1 MPHFILTTGSVTLFG
16 FILAFYVYF
25 APAILAL
32 MRAHRRFWVIA
43 GLNLFAGPLQIALCE
58 YFGFFLRPAMSTAE
72 FTSLTLLM
80 LLGPGWLLLI
90 AWALA
95 DKGALDARLLAW
107 RQTKTYDMAAALP
120 LIAWFLDSATTIQ
133 PTLMFLGRLI
143 AAGQGSL
150 LMHLQFAS
158 LLLSAL
164 LCLFFVW
171 LPLTRDVPLLRM
183 QGLLPRITSLG
194 GTFLAAGMPRLTMPE
209 MTLWQQG
216 AVYVLIGAG
225 ALAAMAALGWLGKA
239 FAIMPEARNL
249 VTTGPYAHVRH
260 PLYAAQ
266 IVIVLGLILQYQQ
279 PWSLLLGGAVIAF
292 QVIRSLYEER
302 VLTQAFPE
310 YDAYRARTKRF
321 IPGVI

>member
-171 LPLTRDVPLLRM
+171 L
-183 QGLLPRITSLG
+183 LPRITSLG